1 MDTVTLPSAQ
11 QRLAYQ
17 DWLSAGFSWVEDKTH
32 EIERQLGERWPY
44 VLSPNRTLDPRE
56 MFEMILWLREVAD
69 YEWDIRQVAST
80 TRPIVGLN
88 DPEIATAYR
97 LFWC

>member
-1 MDTVTLPSAQ
+1 METKALEIEGQ
-11 QRLAYQ
+11 
-17 DWLSAGFSWVEDKTH
+17 LSASWS
-32 EIERQLGERWPY
+32 Y
-44 VLSPNRTLDPRE
+44 VLSPNRNLDPRE

-88 DPEIATAYR
+88 DPEIATAYW